1 MKILVV
7 DGDEANKDRLSYH
20 LKPIGFEILLYNDPV
35 KATDNFEELDPEMIV
50 FNAQA
55 VPRHWKPMLK
65 LLRAKKT
72 KEETVFVLSNAD
84 NLPLEEA
91 AKASHLGV
99 NGIVCSL
106 EDKRELHRLEELF
119 RRYRS
124 LKDKRRFHR
133 LVPGSQDVL
142 RFLFTHPL
150 SMQIVTGSLIEISIK
165 GASFLPTDPART
177 SDLKRGQRLAFCSLR
192 VGEDIIALTCKV
204 TRNRRELG
212 LQFKSFETGGHHI
225 LFQYLQARSAR
236 DLKSATAK
244 EKAIV

>member
-7 DGDEANKDRLSYH
+7 DSDESAKDRLAYH
-20 LKPIGFEILLYNDPV
+20 LKPIGFEIIAYSDPI
-35 KATDNFEELDPEMIV
+35 KATDNFEELEPEMIL
-50 FNAQA
+50 FNAE
-55 VPRHWKPMLK
+55 VFPRHWKPLLK
-65 LLRAKKT
+65 LLRAKKS
-72 KEETVFVLSNAD
+72 KEETVFVLFNAAG
-84 NLPLEEA
+84 LPMEEA

-99 NGIVCSL
+99 NGIVRDL

-150 SMQIVTGSLIEISIK
+150 SMQIITGSLIEISIK
-165 GASFLPTDPART
+165 GASFLPADPART
-177 SDLKRGQRLAFCSLR
+177 SDLKRGQRLSFCSLR
-192 VGEDIIALTCKV
+192 VGEEIIALTCKV

-212 LQFKSFETGGHHI
+212 LQFKSFETGGHHK
-225 LFQYLQARSAR
+225 LFQYIQSRSTR
-236 DLKSATAK
+236 DLQSATAR
-244 EKAIV
+244 EQVPV